1 MVKTLN
7 ALQMAKTELY
17 EVKVMAMSL
26 VYPVKHLTTFGNVST
41 VKKLNIQ
48 LQQRSK
54 DDLI

>member
-41 VKKLNIQ
+41 VKKLNNRDQNI
-48 LQQRSK
+48 
-54 DDLI
+54 